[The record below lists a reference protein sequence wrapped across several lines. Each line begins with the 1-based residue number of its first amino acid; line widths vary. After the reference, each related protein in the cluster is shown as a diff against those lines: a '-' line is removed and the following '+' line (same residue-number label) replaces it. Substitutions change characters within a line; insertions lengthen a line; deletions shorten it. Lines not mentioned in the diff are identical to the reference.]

1 MGSCLEWRVVM
12 SKYSKLWE
20 YIKNQNADSLKL
32 SYDEIEQIAGCP
44 IDHSFLTYKKE
55 LLEFGW
61 SVKKIYMKEKYV
73 EFVRENSL

>member
-1 MGSCLEWRVVM
+1 MGSSLEWRVVM

-44 IDHSFLTYKKE
+44 IDHSFLTFKKE

-61 SVKKIYMKEKYV
+61 SVKKIYMKEKCV
-73 EFVRENSL
+73 EFVHENSL